1 MFNVVKKRLYFYI
14 FSLTLIILSLI
25 SIFTWG
31 LNLGIDFRGGSI
43 IELEANGLL
52 AKTEQ
57 VKQNLA
63 ENNLPA
69 DSVRNSGNDKIVIR
83 TRDLSNDEHNKII
96 SDLKAKID
104 NNISETSYQTIGPVV
119 SQDIT
124 NKAIWAV
131 VVASLAIIIYIAYA
145 FRKVPKPANS
155 WQFGVTAVTALIHD
169 LIVTTGFVS
178 VIGHFYDWMVVDAL
192 FITALLTIMGF
203 SVHDT
208 IVVFDRLRE
217 NLLRHPTSNLES
229 LANASIAQT
238 ISRSIN
244 TSLTTIFVLLS
255 IFVIG
260 GESIH
265 HFVLTL
271 IIGITFGTYSSIF
284 IATMLLVSWNKK
296 IRKQQAG
303 A

>member
-1 MFNVVKKRLYFYI
+1 MFNVVKNRLYFYI
-14 FSLTLIILSLI
+14 FSSILIALSLI

-31 LNLGIDFRGGSI
+31 LNMGIDFRGGSI
-43 IELEANGLL
+43 LEIEASGLSE
-52 AKTEQ
+52 KTE
-57 VKQNLA
+57 VIKQKLSDSD
-63 ENNLPA
+63 LSV
-69 DSVRNSGNDKIVIR
+69 DSVRSSGNNKVVIR
-83 TRDLSNDEHNKII
+83 TKDLSTDEHNKILTE
-96 SDLKAKID
+96 LKTKVD
-104 NNISETSYQTIGPVV
+104 NNISETSYQTIGPAV

-124 NKAIWAV
+124 TKAIWAV
-131 VVASLAIIIYIAYA
+131 VVASLAIIIYISYA

-155 WQFGVTAVTALIHD
+155 WQFGVTAVAALIHD

-178 VIGHFYDWMVVDAL
+178 IIGHFYDFMVVDAL

-217 NLLRHPTSNLES
+217 NLLRHPTEKLES

-255 IFVIG
+255 LFIIG

-296 IRKQQAG
+296 IEKSHAR
-303 A
+303 